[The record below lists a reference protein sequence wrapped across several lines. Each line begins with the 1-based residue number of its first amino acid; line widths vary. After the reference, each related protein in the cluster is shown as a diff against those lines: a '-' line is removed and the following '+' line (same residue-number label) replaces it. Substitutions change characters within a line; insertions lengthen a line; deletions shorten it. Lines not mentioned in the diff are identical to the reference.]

1 MRRFL
6 FTTISLLFAGSLLAQ
21 PENSIVGVWLTQD
34 KDSKVEVSK
43 GKDGKF
49 HGAII
54 WLKEPN
60 RNGQPKKDD
69 KNPDVKLRSRPTLG
83 LNLLSGFRFNKE
95 ENEWVDGTI
104 YDPKSGKTYKCL
116 MWFENEPNVLHVK
129 GFIGFSLIGKEIKW
143 TKTTK

>member
-1 MRRFL
+1 MKRFL
-6 FTTISLLFAGSLLAQ
+6 FTIISLLFAGSLLAQ
-21 PENSIVGVWLTQD
+21 PENRVVGVWLTQD

-49 HGAII
+49 QGAIV

-83 LNLLSGFRFNKE
+83 LKLLSGFHFDKD
-95 ENEWVDGTI
+95 ENEWIDGTI

-116 MWFENEPNVLHVK
+116 LWFEDEPNVLHVK
-129 GFIGFSLIGKEIKW
+129 GFIGFSLIGKEIEW
-143 TKTTK
+143 TKTTM